1 MLTQEQDYPHDYVQF
16 LDTFNNDEP
25 GLVIRNDGFLEE
37 FGNVTFQN
45 WKGLTVKSAE
55 IDYLKI
61 KTKRISQATYS
72 PQNFYFREGHTIQ
85 DLC

>member
-16 LDTFNNDEP
+16 LDTFHNDEP

-55 IDYLKI
+55 KL
-61 KTKRISQATYS
+61 TT
-72 PQNFYFREGHTIQ
+72 
-85 DLC
+85 